1 MVEGYILD
9 VGCGNMAAIKF
20 PNGKKIL
27 IDCNLTAENQEKI
40 VSFLRSKGFDKFDVF
55 INTHRDLD
63 HLRGI
68 EFINT
73 RIPILEID
81 DNGFSGET
89 DANDYQEYMK
99 LRREKKSNIIKPQT
113 YNSKFCPDVTIRYM
127 NGVYDDVDY
136 DINDTSV
143 VIKIEYKESSI
154 LFAGDTSF
162 KPWKEKILPYYGK
175 ESKRIKSSLLV
186 ASHHGSKTFFD
197 DPADEKNW
205 YTAHLKAISPDMT
218 FISVGK
224 NQWDLPDDSAVE
236 LYEKYSK
243 GSNKGN
249 KVFITENKGLIKFE
263 LKDTGTWSVTPNGK

>member
-27 IDCNLTAENQEKI
+27 IDCNLTEENQGKI
-40 VSFLRSKGFDKFDVF
+40 LSFLKGNGFDKFDVF

-68 EFINT
+68 EFVNA

-89 DANDYQEYMK
+89 DADDYQEYMK
-99 LRREKKSNIIKPQT
+99 LRREKKSSIIKPRT
-113 YNSKFCPDVTIRYM
+113 YNSNFCPDVTIRYM
-127 NGVYDDVDY
+127 NGVYNDKDY
-136 DINDTSV
+136 DINDTSI
-143 VIKIEYKESSI
+143 VIKIEYKDSSI

-162 KPWKEKILPYYGK
+162 KPWKEKIIPFY
-175 ESKRIKSSLLV
+175 SSNVKSSLLV

-197 DPADEKNW
+197 DPADEKNF
-205 YTAHLKAISPDMT
+205 YTAHLRAISPDMT
-218 FISVGK
+218 FISVGE

-243 GSNKGN
+243 GSNRGN
-249 KVFITENKGLIKFE
+249 KVFTTENKGHIKFE
-263 LKDTGTWSVTPNGK
+263 LKDTGTWSVTPDGK

>member
-9 VGCGNMAAIKF
+9 IGCGNMAAIKF

-27 IDCNLTAENQEKI
+27 IDCNLTEKNQEKI

-68 EFINT
+68 EFVNA

-89 DANDYQEYMK
+89 DADDYQEYMK

-136 DINDTSV
+136 DINDRSV
-143 VIKIEYKESSI
+143 VIKIEYKGSSI

-175 ESKRIKSSLLV
+175 ESQRIKSSLLV

-205 YTAHLKAISPDMT
+205 YTAHLKAISPDVT
-218 FISVGK
+218 FISVGE
-224 NQWDLPDDSAVE
+224 NQWDLPDNSAVK
-236 LYEKYSK
+236 LYEQYSH
-243 GSNKGN
+243 GSDKGN
-249 KVFITENKGLIKFE
+249 KVFTTENKGHIKFE
-263 LKDTGTWSVTPNGK
+263 LKDTGTWRITPNGK

>member
-27 IDCNLTAENQEKI
+27 IDCNLTEENQEKI

-68 EFINT
+68 EFVNA

-89 DANDYQEYMK
+89 DADDYQEYMK
-99 LRREKKSNIIKPQT
+99 LRREKKSNIIKPRT
-113 YNSKFCPDVTIRYM
+113 YNSNFCSDTTIRYM
-127 NGVYDDVDY
+127 NGVYDDKDY
-136 DINDTSV
+136 DINDTSI
-143 VIKIEYKESSI
+143 VIKIEYKGSSI

-162 KPWKEKILPYYGK
+162 KPWKEKIIPFY
-175 ESKRIKSSLLV
+175 SSNVKSSLLV
-186 ASHHGSKTFFD
+186 AAHHGSKTFFD
-197 DPADEKNW
+197 VPSDGENW
-205 YTAHLKAISPDMT
+205 YTGHLKYISPDMT
-218 FISVGK
+218 LISVGE
-224 NQWDLPDDSAVE
+224 NQWNLPDAAAIK

-243 GSNKGN
+243 GSHQGK
-249 KVFITENKGLIKFE
+249 KIFKTENTGHMRFE
-263 LKDTGTWSVTPNGK
+263 LRDNGGWSITPNGK